1 MLLAPTTAVV
11 NGTPRAH
18 QGVNPPHA
26 AHIFIV
32 SDNTPS
38 FTNSAIE
45 DPIAEYESILARRHS
60 SADEIAASLHR
71 LRQLVLCYGVP
82 TDDTT
87 PVGVCTTPLPGKSSV
102 RARIWKLLLEVHHV
116 SAQEYI
122 SLVKMG
128 KPEANGTYNKIR
140 NDTFRTMATD
150 KRFLDVV
157 DEDRLIRV
165 LCAFAWK
172 MHAPEQEG
180 VSFTYVQGM
189 NVLAAPF
196 LYAMSEMDAFYS
208 FSNFI
213 QFCCP
218 LYVQPLLQGV
228 HCGIKLLEAC
238 LREIDLELYESLR
251 AKRLSAELYA
261 FPSVLTLCACTPPLD
276 EAMQLWDFLLAWG
289 VHLNILCIIAQ
300 MTLIRQELLEHA
312 SPMKILRVFP
322 NLDAA
327 KIIAKTMEIIRLIP
341 DPLYDML
348 VRHPYDPSVAEQV
361 EAYGHDVEA

>member
-1 MLLAPTTAVV
+1 MLLAPTAVVV
-11 NGTPRAH
+11 NGTPRVHHGAT
-18 QGVNPPHA
+18 PPHA

-32 SDNTPS
+32 DEIPS
-38 FTNSAIE
+38 LSNHTTVD
-45 DPIAEYESILARRHS
+45 DPVAEYESILARRHS
-60 SADEIAASLHR
+60 SADEIAGSLHR

-82 TDDTT
+82 EETATSTT
-87 PVGVCTTPLPGKSSV
+87 PTTTPPAGKPSI

-128 KPEANGTYNKIR
+128 KPEVNGTYNKIR

-172 MHAPEQEG
+172 MHAPEQGG

-213 QFCCP
+213 QFSCP

-238 LREIDLELYESLR
+238 LRAIDLELYESLQ
-251 AKRLSAELYA
+251 AKRLWAELYA
-261 FPSVLTLCACTPPLD
+261 FPSVLTFCACTPPLD
-276 EAMQLWDFLLAWG
+276 QAMQLWDFLLAWG
-289 VHLNILCIIAQ
+289 LHLNILCIIAQ

-312 SPMKILRVFP
+312 SPMKLLRVFP
-322 NLDAA
+322 NLDAP

-348 VRHPYDPSVAEQV
+348 VRHPFDPSVAEQF
-361 EAYGHDVEA
+361 EAHVNDGTI